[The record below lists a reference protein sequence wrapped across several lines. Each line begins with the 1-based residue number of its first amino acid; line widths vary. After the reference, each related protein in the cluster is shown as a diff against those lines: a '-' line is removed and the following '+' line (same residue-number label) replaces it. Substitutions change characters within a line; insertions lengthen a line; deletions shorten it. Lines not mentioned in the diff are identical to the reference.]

1 MKDLA
6 ISRAIRD
13 ELKAQFPD
21 VYVGSPVDGD
31 AIVMPAILLDIESK
45 STLGSPLYRGTL
57 SVSVNSL
64 AEVSGEED
72 HRALCQDV
80 DTAVRALTGFGGY
93 GAILAGVVATNVRQ
107 HPVDQHWSSM
117 MEYTIGFY

>member
-13 ELKAQFPD
+13 RLKTEFPD
-21 VYVGSPVDGD
+21 IYVGSPVDGES
-31 AIVMPAILLDIESK
+31 IVMPAILLDIESK
-45 STLGSPLYRGTL
+45 SSVGSPLYRGTL

-64 AEVSGEED
+64 AETTGEED
-72 HRALCQDV
+72 HRQLCEAV
-80 DTAVRALTGFGGY
+80 DASVRQMTGYGGY
-93 GAILAGVVATNVRQ
+93 GAILDGVVATNVRQ

-117 MEYTIGFY
+117 MEYIIGFH